1 LHLLVQALAALSI
14 VAASFCDTLDG
25 ELRLACLSGGNGNS
39 ANTPIR
45 EIRPPGSAYVAALPK
60 LDSLGDSQDAVTRSN
75 LLVCENNNVLGPMH
89 SAHPEIAK
97 EGHGRYSH
105 WINSLI
111 FPSSDNTNPNTN
123 GRTYS
128 VVQPR

>member
-1 LHLLVQALAALSI
+1 MVNYVWPACPAGTATAL
-14 VAASFCDTLDG
+14 T
-25 ELRLACLSGGNGNS
+25 
-39 ANTPIR
+39 
-45 EIRPPGSAYVAALPK
+45 RPFEKFGVPGVAYVAALPK

-111 FPSSDNTNPNTN
+111 FSSSDNTNPNTN